1 MEAAIMQLSQEQM
14 VKLLKGNY
22 TFSLWSMS
30 MLLTRLKGVYASDS
44 SPACLEK
51 CTGEMNAFVKKF
63 KAVMGNDYALLQKL

>member
-1 MEAAIMQLSQEQM
+1 MQLSQEQM

-30 MLLTRLKGVYASDS
+30 MLLTRLKGVYAGDS
-44 SPACLEK
+44 SDTSLEK

-63 KAVMGNDYALLQKL
+63 KAIMGNDYAVLQKL